1 MRSGTKGRGAS
12 RGPGPLKYYAPII
25 YIYVCVCVCVCVYRE
40 RERER
45 ERGNMEEVFY
55 STKVSFLT
63 VIKCDFSI

>member
-1 MRSGTKGRGAS
+1 MRLGAEGRGAS
-12 RGPGPLKYYAPII
+12 RARGPLKYSAPI
-25 YIYVCVCVCVCVYRE
+25 YIYIYIYIYRE

-45 ERGNMEEVFY
+45 ERGNVEEVFY